1 MGAPTKICA
10 SRHIGWRAGAR
21 VAPMR
26 RLSSESGK
34 FEAFDVIL
42 ILLMVFLLF
51 GISLQIA

>member
-1 MGAPTKICA
+1 M
-10 SRHIGWRAGAR
+10 RWRAAAT

>member
-1 MGAPTKICA
+1 
-10 SRHIGWRAGAR
+10 
-21 VAPMR
+21 MR